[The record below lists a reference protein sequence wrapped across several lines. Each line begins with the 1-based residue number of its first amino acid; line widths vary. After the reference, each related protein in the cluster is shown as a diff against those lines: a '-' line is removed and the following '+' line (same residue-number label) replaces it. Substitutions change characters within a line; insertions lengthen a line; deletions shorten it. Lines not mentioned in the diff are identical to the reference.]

1 VKGFF
6 VAMILGLAI
15 AIVLAV
21 QQVAQGEVSTPV
33 TTGTRP
39 HAIAGYADKPLT
51 TGIPIDLSSG
61 TPRTVF
67 ATNIGPVNPDDR
79 VRVISDANVT
89 NDTGV
94 TLVNGVRKVTGT
106 RYTVGV
112 SYHIAY
118 STVSGAPTRAGT
130 SMGENCP
137 VIVHHCVVG
146 GIPRMFKVPA
156 DWTPGTEMVVMM
168 RVDAHSS
175 AWAKNGGKELLRV
188 EPYGAILF
196 DVWAEASE

>member
-1 VKGFF
+1 VRAWPLLAAAVIAG
-6 VAMILGLAI
+6 IAI
-15 AIVLAV
+15 AA
-21 QQVAQGEVSTPV
+21 APWTSRGEVSTPV

-39 HAIAGYADKPLT
+39 HHIAGYADKPLT

-67 ATNIGPVNPDDR
+67 AANIGPVNPGDM

-106 RYTVGV
+106 RYKVGV

-118 STVSGAPTRAGT
+118 STTGGTPTRAGT
-130 SMGENCP
+130 SVGENCT
-137 VIVHHCVVG
+137 VETHHLVLNVA
-146 GIPRMFKVPA
+146 RMMKVPA
-156 DWTPGTEMVVMM
+156 DWTPGAEMVVMM

-175 AWAKNGGKELLRV
+175 AWKANGGKELLRV

-196 DVWAEASE
+196 DVWAEA

>member
-21 QQVAQGEVSTPV
+21 QQVAQGEVSAPV
-33 TTGTRP
+33 TTANRP
-39 HAIAGYADKPLT
+39 HAIAGYAERPLVS
-51 TGIPIDLSSG
+51 GIPIDLSSN
-61 TPRTVF
+61 THKTVH
-67 ATNIGPVNPDDR
+67 AVNVGPVNPGDM
-79 VRVISDANVT
+79 VRVIADANVT
-89 NDTGV
+89 NNTGRDPK
-94 TLVNGVRKVTGT
+94 TKAITGQ

-112 SYHIAY
+112 GYHLAY
-118 STVSGAPTRAGT
+118 STPGGSPSRFG
-130 SMGENCP
+130 SLLGENCT
-137 VIVHHCVVG
+137 VDTHHLVLN
-146 GIPRMFKVPA
+146 IARMFKVPTT
-156 DWTPGTEMVVMM
+156 WTPGAEMVVMM

-196 DVWAEASE
+196 DVWQEQA

>member
-1 VKGFF
+1 MRAWPLLAAAVIAG
-6 VAMILGLAI
+6 IAI
-15 AIVLAV
+15 ALAPWTSRS
-21 QQVAQGEVSTPV
+21 EVSAPV

-67 ATNIGPVNPDDR
+67 AVTVGPVNPGDM

-89 NDTGV
+89 NNTGRDPK
-94 TLVNGVRKVTGT
+94 TKAITGT
-106 RYTVGV
+106 QYNVGV

-118 STVSGAPTRAGT
+118 STVGGTPIRTGT
-130 SMGENCP
+130 SMGENCHYS
-137 VIVHHCVVG
+137 ITHHLVLN
-146 GIPRMFKVPA
+146 IARMFKVPA
-156 DWTPGTEMVVMM
+156 DWQPGAEMVVMM

-196 DVWAEASE
+196 DVWQEQA

>member
-1 VKGFF
+1 MRAWPLLAAAVITG
-6 VAMILGLAI
+6 IAI
-15 AIVLAV
+15 ALAPWTSRS
-21 QQVAQGEVSTPV
+21 EVSTPI

-39 HAIAGYADKPLT
+39 HTIAGYADKPLT

-67 ATNIGPVNPDDR
+67 AVTVGPVNPGDM

-94 TLVNGVRKVTGT
+94 TLVGGVRKVTGT
-106 RYTVGV
+106 RYKVGV

-118 STVSGAPTRAGT
+118 SAVGGTPVRAGT
-130 SMGENCP
+130 SVGENCT
-137 VIVHHCVVG
+137 VETHHLVLN
-146 GIPRMFKVPA
+146 IARMFKVPA
-156 DWTPGTEMVVMM
+156 TWTPGAEMVVMM

-175 AWAKNGGKELLRV
+175 AWKANGGKELLRV

-196 DVWAEASE
+196 DVWAES